1 MIGEQYEDGENF
13 EIIRDRAVDALKFLR
28 ERPEENIFVVT
39 HGFFC
44 RVVVGLVLLQ
54 DAFMPGDLN
63 KLEHTLITRN
73 TGITVIR
80 LGADDP
86 SKAADEWHMLT
97 WNDHAHLG

>member
-28 ERPEENIFVVT
+28 ERPEEYIFVVT

-44 RVVVGLVLLQ
+44 RVVIGLVFLQ
-54 DAFMPGDLN
+54 DAFLPDDLT

-86 SKAADEWHMLT
+86 SKSAEEWHMLT